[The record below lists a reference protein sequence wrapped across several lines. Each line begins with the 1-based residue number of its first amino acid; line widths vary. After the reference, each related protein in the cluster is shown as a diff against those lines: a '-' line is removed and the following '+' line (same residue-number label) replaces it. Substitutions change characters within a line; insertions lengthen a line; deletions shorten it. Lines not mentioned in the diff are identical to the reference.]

1 MLTNQHRFV
10 AGMINCAERTDY
22 KKHMCGVCHA
32 LGDDY
37 GMVSRLITNHEIILL
52 NMLTEAQCETLED
65 DVMRRCPLNPRQHVR
80 TNQTVSSRFAA
91 AIAVMLVNTSVEDD
105 LRDGKGLQLPTR
117 LLKTMTSRLATQARD
132 TLTTL
137 SFDTSRLLSLQ
148 DEQSYAEA
156 NHQNPLLPSMQSSAT
171 IFAMTASLAGQTQ
184 NQTALANIGSQ
195 YGAYL
200 YLLDALKDYAEDYH
214 QGQYNPLMPY
224 AQVSDTALVL
234 NQDGVNWVKNEIALI
249 LEDIQRGLDSI
260 DLFHYQSAV
269 QKMLIEPIQ
278 RLLTRLTTVTDGIP
292 YARINHRDIL
302 HSLLLM
308 SDNKKSGQDVD
319 EFFSDDDNADHPTKQ
334 KGKKRRNRKQGDG
347 GGCCDGEDA
356 ADVGFYACIYS
367 PWDMISCVDLD
378 CDGVPNCMDTDGGCG
393 DGCDIG
399 GCDGMDCGGL
409 DGCDIGGCDGM
420 DCST

>member
-10 AGMINCAERTDY
+10 AGMINCAERTHY

-52 NMLTEAQCETLED
+52 NMLTEAQCKTLED
-65 DVMRRCPLNPRQHVR
+65 DVMRRCPLNPSQHVR

-91 AIAVMLVNTSVEDD
+91 AIAIMLVNTSVEDD

-117 LLKTMTSRLATQARD
+117 LLKTMTSRLAAQARD
-132 TLTTL
+132 TLTAL

-148 DEQSYAEA
+148 DEQSYAEDH
-156 NHQNPLLPSMQSSAT
+156 HQNPLLPSMQSSAT

-184 NQTALANIGSQ
+184 NQSALADIGSH

-200 YLLDALKDYAEDYH
+200 YLLDALKDYAEDYR

-224 AQVSDTALVL
+224 VQISDTALVL
-234 NQDGVNWVKNEIALI
+234 NQEGVNWVKNEMTLI
-249 LEDIQRGLDSI
+249 LDEIQSGLDSI
-260 DLFHYQSAV
+260 QLHHYQSAV
-269 QKMLIEPIQ
+269 HKMLVEPIQ
-278 RLLTRLTTVTDGIP
+278 RLLTRLTTVKDGIA
-292 YARINHRDIL
+292 YTRIGSRDIL
-302 HSLLLM
+302 KSFLLM
-308 SDNKKSGQDVD
+308 SDNKKTGQDVD
-319 EFFSDDDNADHPTKQ
+319 EFFSDDDKADHPTKQ

-378 CDGVPNCMDTDGGCG
+378 CDGIPNCIDTDAGCIGVDGCGGG

-399 GCDGMDCGGL
+399 GCDGMDC
-409 DGCDIGGCDGM
+409 
-420 DCST
+420 DCG